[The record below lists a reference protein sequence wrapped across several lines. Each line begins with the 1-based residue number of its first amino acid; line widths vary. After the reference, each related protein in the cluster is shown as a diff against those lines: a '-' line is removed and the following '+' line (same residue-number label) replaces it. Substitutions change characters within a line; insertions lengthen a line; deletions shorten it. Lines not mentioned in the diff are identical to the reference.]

1 MDQKTDSPNEEPVT
15 GVTPKAVKMG
25 AFIGMTAGWLIGLF
39 CVALVFSSASFEQQS
54 TVDGILMASP
64 VLGAVLGAGIGW
76 LLRDSERFARLAL
89 PSWTTRKEFKWGWKA
104 GTVAGLGLGQ
114 NYIATHSPL
123 GFYTGSIAAV
133 FELFVPLCAALGGC
147 IGRLFINKI
156 DDVIPPSSSQ

>member
-39 CVALVFSSASFEQQS
+39 CVALAFSSASFEQQS

-64 VLGAVLGAGIGW
+64 VLSAVLGAGIGW

-133 FELFVPLCAALGGC
+133 FELFVPACAALGGG
-147 IGRLFINKI
+147 ISWLFINKI